1 MKVKEFLAV
10 LSNRMRVHLEQR
22 IIAGRINV
30 DGNAYSLRKTI
41 NDTDTVGNAIVDH
54 TYIEGDVLHVLFDL
68 SEEVG
73 EP

>member
-22 IIAGRINV
+22 IIAGGIDV

-41 NDTDTVGNAIVDH
+41 NDTVGNAIVDH

-73 EP
+73 EQ